1 MASQS
6 CCRVEMLNTTD
17 PVLKATIKTMVVS
30 DGEQFQLPGTL
41 LRNESILLLAKV
53 NALAITIPQ
62 KITLKYILF

>member
-1 MASQS
+1 
-6 CCRVEMLNTTD
+6 MLNTTD

-30 DGEQFQLPGTL
+30 DGEQRQLPGTL

-62 KITLKYILF
+62 KNTLKYIFF